1 MRQRRQRTESMVQR
15 FARTSVS
22 EGFDLWD
29 KDYLLGALRLFL
41 FKGETA
47 PPFQVGPC
55 MDATGE
61 ILVQM
66 EEYEDASEQ
75 FTLAAEKYALIQRN
89 DLAQLMRIKAAEC
102 TDGPEE
108 ALRQVTAYVSEQR
121 EMTPGLARA
130 HAYHAQLLLK
140 TAKDINAVAPE
151 AVAAARLA
159 CNNCWDRVHVGYVT
173 LGDALCA
180 AGRPTEACEEYQ
192 RAVEANE
199 NCIAGLERH
208 MSVLRDRLRETT
220 DGAAQSR
227 LRSEL
232 LRLLDAA
239 IALHPR
245 PTLLREKAFLL
256 SETAGDAAALDFLE
270 PLIRNP
276 PPEEAD
282 AAANQ
287 TVTTLLK
294 AKAAILA
301 DSGSMKEALKAAEA
315 ALRESPGDEEA
326 AAIVAEIQQ
335 SV

>member
-1 MRQRRQRTESMVQR
+1 MRQRRTRTESMVQR
-15 FARTSVS
+15 FARTAIS

-29 KDYLLGALRLFL
+29 KDYLLGAMRLFL

-61 ILVQM
+61 ILMQM
-66 EEYEDASEQ
+66 EEYEDAAEQ
-75 FTLAAEKYALIQRN
+75 FTLAAEKYALIQRH
-89 DLAQLMRIKAAEC
+89 DMAQLMRIKAAEC
-102 TDGPEE
+102 TQGPEE
-108 ALRQVTAYVSEQR
+108 ALRQVTAYISEQR
-121 EMTPGLARA
+121 EMTPALARA

-140 TAKDINAVAPE
+140 TAKDVGAVAPE

-159 CNNCWDRVHVGYVT
+159 CDNCWDRVHVAHLT

-180 AGRPTEACEEYQ
+180 AGRPSEGCEEYV
-192 RAVEANE
+192 RAVEANG
-199 NCIAGLERH
+199 NCMAALERH
-208 MSVLRDRLRETT
+208 MSVLRARLRDAT
-220 DGAAQSR
+220 DEAVQGG
-227 LRSEL
+227 LRSDL
-232 LRLLDAA
+232 LQLLDAA

-245 PTLLREKAFLL
+245 PALLREKAFLL
-256 SETAGDAAALDFLE
+256 SETAGDAAALAFLD
-270 PLIRNP
+270 PLIRHP

-282 AAANQ
+282 AAAAH
-287 TVTTLLK
+287 TVATLLK

-301 DSGSMKEALKAAEA
+301 DSGSMGEALAAAEA